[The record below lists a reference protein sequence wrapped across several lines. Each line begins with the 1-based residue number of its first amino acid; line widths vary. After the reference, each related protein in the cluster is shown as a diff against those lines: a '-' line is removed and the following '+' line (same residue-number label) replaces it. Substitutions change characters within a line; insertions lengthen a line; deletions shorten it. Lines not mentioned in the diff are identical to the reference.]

1 MGSHSRGPREEE
13 TISRRAVALSRESD
27 RGGLASGRSRSVGRQ
42 NTPFPS
48 SFYFSSGPSFPRFLI
63 STLHLPPLHSG
74 GPFSPF
80 GSNSSRCQTNKKR
93 TRGVDM
99 PRPISPSSNSSDRS
113 PLFLFKHFP
122 PFPFSYPSPTLAL
135 RHLFFSFFPPHLTL
149 LFLPFRSSHKGERSL
164 FYKSFLSPPF
174 FIFYLDLSSTSR
186 TADFLIWGP

>member
-1 MGSHSRGPREEE
+1 MFFLSCVRSSSFFQSAPATLLFAISNLLSLRRDQIVSFLLFPFSPLFQMGSHSRGPREGE
-13 TISRRAVALSRESD
+13 TISRRAVALSRESG
-27 RGGLASGRSRSVGRQ
+27 RGRPCFRSRAVGRQ

-122 PFPFSYPSPTLAL
+122 PFSVSFS
-135 RHLFFSFFPPHLTL
+135 
-149 LFLPFRSSHKGERSL
+149 
-164 FYKSFLSPPF
+164 
-174 FIFYLDLSSTSR
+174 
-186 TADFLIWGP
+186 